1 MLMTL
6 CETGTRGLIAAV
18 FGPAVK
24 AESDYARELTSHLTP
39 DMLLLADRAFDGNEL
54 LAAITRQGAQFLVR
68 CTSTRRPPVLAV
80 LPDGSYLTRIG
91 SLSLR
96 VIEAEV
102 QARTLDGGTFGDT
115 YRLLTTLTDHR
126 ADPPARLMRLY
137 HERWGATRSRTS
149 LSELPEGGRQLL
161 STG

>member
-1 MLMTL
+1 MRHSQL
-6 CETGTRGLIAAV
+6 ERSVFASSPYRAARRQINDAVVSPGTGARRNTRGLIAAA

-24 AESDYARELTSHLTP
+24 AESDRARELTCHLTP

-54 LAAITRQGAQFLVR
+54 LTAITRQGTQFLVR
-68 CTSTRRPPVLAV
+68 CTSTRRPPVLAL

-102 QARTLDGGTFGDT
+102 QARTVDQHIRR
-115 YRLLTTLTDHR
+115 RLPPP
-126 ADPPARLMRLY
+126 DPVRRLC
-137 HERWGATRSRTS
+137 GVTSR
-149 LSELPEGGRQLL
+149 R
-161 STG
+161 